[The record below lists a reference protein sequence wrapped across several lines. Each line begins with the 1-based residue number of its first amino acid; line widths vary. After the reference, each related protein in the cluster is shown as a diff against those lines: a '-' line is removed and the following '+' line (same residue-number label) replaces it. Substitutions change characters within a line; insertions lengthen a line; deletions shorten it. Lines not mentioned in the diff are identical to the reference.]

1 MNLRTSIKV
10 IFSAMFLFL
19 LFGCKDSALQFSVQ
33 FETLGDLRAKVPVY
47 LDETR
52 IGQVE
57 QITSTDN
64 GDFLVKVSIPPEH
77 RSKLTQNA
85 TFYSGQ
91 DPRNANSSALRVV
104 QKVAG
109 GAPLEDGTIVRGEKA
124 PGLIDSLISAL
135 KQSAD
140 EASATL
146 QHKVEEFKLSAAAK
160 SNELSRQ
167 LEKSLA
173 DISQQFKEL
182 DLSNR
187 FAPSDEEITQLNDA
201 LDAFIAEFERSGKE
215 LQDQLRTEVI
225 PQLRR
230 ELEALKKRLESDR
243 REEEIKQIE
252 VKLHELTAV

>member
-1 MNLRTSIKV
+1 MYLKTAIRV
-10 IFSAMFLFL
+10 IFSAMLLLL
-19 LFGCKDSALQFSVQ
+19 LFGCKDSPLQFSVQ
-33 FETLGDLRAKVPVY
+33 FETLGDLKAKVPVY

-52 IGQVE
+52 IGKVD
-57 QITSTDN
+57 QITSTDDGN
-64 GDFLVKVSIPPEH
+64 FLVKVSIAPEY

-85 TFYSGQ
+85 KFYIGQ
-91 DPRNANSSALRVV
+91 DPQNANSSALRGV

-109 GAPLEDGTIVRGEKA
+109 GTPLEDGTIVQGVKA
-124 PGLIDSLISAL
+124 PSLIDSLISAL
-135 KQSAD
+135 KQNAD

-173 DISQQFKEL
+173 DINQQFREL

-187 FAPSDEEITQLNDA
+187 FTPSDEEISQLKDA
-201 LDAFIAEFERSGKE
+201 LDTFIDEFERAGKQ

-225 PQLRR
+225 PQLRQ
-230 ELEALKKRLESDR
+230 ELEALKKRLERDR
-243 REEEIKQIE
+243 REEKIKEIE
-252 VKLHELTAV
+252 VKLNELTAV